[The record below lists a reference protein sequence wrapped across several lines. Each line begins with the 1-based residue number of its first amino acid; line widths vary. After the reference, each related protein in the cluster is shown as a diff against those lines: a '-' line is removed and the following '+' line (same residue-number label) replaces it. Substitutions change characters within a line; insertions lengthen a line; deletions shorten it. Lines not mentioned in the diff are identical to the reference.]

1 MRPDSRLYGLAGITA
16 QAGTVTDG
24 YVAVNAAVEPG
35 AGITTDTMQFHG
47 TANRYTLNGATTVA
61 TLYSTATTST
71 GLPAVTLRSVGTNGG
86 QVATFAF
93 DLARSVIA
101 TRQGNLAWAGQDRDG
116 ATPNRSNDLFFGGS
130 TATDWVNLSK
140 AQIPQ
145 ADEQQR
151 LLANLVTVTARDRFP
166 VPRFWYFPGTHK
178 AVVVATGDDH
188 GTGGTPG
195 RFSTYAAA
203 SPSGCSVARWECPR
217 FTSYVYPSTPM
228 TNAQAASFDGQGFE
242 VGLHP
247 HERLRQLHVVPVPRR
262 TATRPSS
269 ARGARSTPRCRRRP
283 PAASTASCGATGSP
297 RPGPSSPTG
306 SGSTPTTTTTPAR
319 GSPTGPAS

>member
-1 MRPDSRLYGLAGITA
+1 M
-16 QAGTVTDG
+16 
-24 YVAVNAAVEPG
+24 
-35 AGITTDTMQFHG
+35 
-47 TANRYTLNGATTVA
+47 
-61 TLYSTATTST
+61 
-71 GLPAVTLRSVGTNGG
+71 TLRSVGTNGG

-130 TATDWVNLSK
+130 RRPTGSTCPRSH
-140 AQIPQ
+140 IPQ

-178 AVVVATGDDH
+178 AVVVGH
-188 GTGGTPG
+188 
-195 RFSTYAAA
+195 
-203 SPSGCSVARWECPR
+203 
-217 FTSYVYPSTPM
+217 
-228 TNAQAASFDGQGFE
+228 
-242 VGLHP
+242 
-247 HERLRQLHVVPVPRR
+247 
-262 TATRPSS
+262 
-269 ARGARSTPRCRRRP
+269 RRRP
-283 PAASTASCGATGSP
+283 RHWRHAGPLQHLRRGQPVGLLGGQVGVPALHVLRLPEHADDQRPGCVVQQPGVRGRPPPARTAAPTSRRTSPSQDIYTDPARRVARDVLLGCPRPRPAASTASSGATGSP
-297 RPGPSSPTG
+297 RPRPSSPRG